1 MPPETDNLQLQDIY
15 QSDQSDRKKIYDS
28 PQAVSELKQRDA
40 MRKTVTLDMISKGEV
55 NTSLDLYW
63 AAVILLHGNE
73 PKDFLTSHRLAVLS
87 AINGH
92 RPARWLAASS
102 LDRYLMASGQSQV
115 YGTQFE
121 HNAEENKYQL
131 RLPIEDNRLLNWEK
145 KFLNVPAV
153 TERLQQLNGRIQVQ

>member
-1 MPPETDNLQLQDIY
+1 MPPETDNLQLEDIY
-15 QSDQSDRKKIYDS
+15 QADQSDRQKVYES
-28 PQAVSELKQRDA
+28 PQAVAELKQRDA
-40 MRKTVTLDMISKGEV
+40 MRKAMTLDMMSKGEV
-55 NTSLDLYW
+55 NTALDLYR
-63 AAVILLHGNE
+63 AAVILLHGSE
-73 PKDFLTSHRLAVLS
+73 PKDFLTAHRLAVIA

-102 LDRYLMASGQSQV
+102 LDRYLMALGQPQI

-145 KFLNVPAV
+145 KFLNVPPV
-153 TERLQQLNGRIQVQ
+153 VERLKQLNERIQDQ